1 MNRALKQLKR
11 ESRQMQAY
19 GTVMECLPDGIRVST
34 DGGELFAKRALSC
47 LIEPVEGD
55 RVLVAGDLHDEVF
68 VIAVLERL
76 DASPVTIAVDGDL
89 TLGVPRG
96 RLSIAAEK
104 GIDMVTAAD
113 MTLAG
118 SELTVRAPRSQ
129 VLLDHLT
136 YIGSKV
142 FAQVQVVKLVGELF
156 DAVLDRIS
164 HKVKRSYRIVE
175 EIDCVRSGQIDYRAE
190 KNMSLR
196 GKNALV
202 TADELIKMDA
212 DQIHLG

>member
-96 RLSIAAEK
+96 RLSIAAQK
-104 GIDMVTAAD
+104 GIDLVTAAD
-113 MTLAG
+113 MTLTG
-118 SELTVRAPRSQ
+118 SELTVRAPR
-129 VLLDHLT
+129 
-136 YIGSKV
+136 

-156 DAVLDRIS
+156 DAVLERIS

-175 EIDCVRSGQIDYRAE
+175 EIDHVRSSQIDYRAE

>member
-1 MNRALKQLKR
+1 MQL
-11 ESRQMQAY
+11 Y
-19 GTVMECLPDGIRVST
+19 GTVTLCCTDGIRVST
-34 DGGELFAKRALSC
+34 DVGELFAKRALSC
-47 LIEPVEGD
+47 LIEPVTGD

-89 TLGVPRG
+89 TLGVPHG
-96 RLSIAAEK
+96 RLSIAAGK
-104 GIDMVTAAD
+104 GIEMLTAAD
-113 MTLAG
+113 MTLTG
-118 SELTVRAPRSQ
+118 SELTVRAPKGQ

-136 YIGSKV
+136 YIGSRV
-142 FAQVQVVKLVGELF
+142 FAQAQAIKLVGELF

-164 HKVKRSYRIVE
+164 HKVKRSYRIVD
-175 EIDCVRSGQIDYRAE
+175 EIDHVRSSQIDYRAE

>member
-11 ESRQMQAY
+11 ENTQMQVY

-34 DGGELFAKRALSC
+34 DDGELCAKRALSC
-47 LIEPVEGD
+47 LIEPVAGD
-55 RVLVAGDLHDEVF
+55 RVLVAGDIQDEVF

-76 DASPVTIAVDGDL
+76 DASPVTITVDGDL

-96 RLSIAAEK
+96 RLSMAAGK
-104 GIDMVTAAD
+104 GIEMLTVAD
-113 MTLAG
+113 MSLAG
-118 SELTVRAPRSQ
+118 SEITLCAPRGQ

-142 FAQVQVVKLVGELF
+142 FARAQAVKLVGELF
-156 DAVLDRIS
+156 DAVLERIS

-175 EIDCVRSGQIDYRAE
+175 EIDCVRSSQIDYRAE
-190 KNMSLR
+190 NNMSLR

-202 TADELIKMDA
+202 TADELIKMDG